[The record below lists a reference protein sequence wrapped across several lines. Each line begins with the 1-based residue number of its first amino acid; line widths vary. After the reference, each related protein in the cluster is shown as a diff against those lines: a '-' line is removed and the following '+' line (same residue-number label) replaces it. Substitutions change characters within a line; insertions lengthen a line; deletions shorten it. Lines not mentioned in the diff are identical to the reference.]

1 MEATGPP
8 DLEGLERV
16 LCRLP
21 DVTAARVVAGAD
33 GGIAEVHILSLPD
46 KPAKQVVRDVQ
57 SAALALM
64 GIDVDRRVVSVVQL
78 DAPAPGVTPDPDPAP
93 AAAPGGPPDGQG
105 SPMAADGRVWVEA
118 VRADRCGL
126 QCAAEVTLRHGDR
139 RAVGTA
145 DGLMAGSSVLRLV
158 AQATMDALRQLEKAA
173 ARADVETATV
183 LRFGDRSVAVTTVV
197 VVVPPYE
204 ETISGSAVVRPGG
217 EMDAVARSV
226 LDATNRRLTQLR

>member
-1 MEATGPP
+1 MEAAGVP

-33 GGIAEVHILSLPD
+33 GRIAEVHILSPPD

-57 SAALALM
+57 SAALAMM

-78 DAPAPGVTPDPDPAP
+78 DAPGPGVDGRPARAPAP
-93 AAAPGGPPDGQG
+93 APGAPIAER
-105 SPMAADGRVWVEA
+105 SPVAADGRVWVEA
-118 VRADRCGL
+118 VRADRRGL
-126 QCAAEVTLRHGDR
+126 QCAAEVVLRHGDR

-145 DGLMAGSSVLRLV
+145 EGLMAGSSVLRLV
-158 AQATMDALRQLEKAA
+158 AQATLEALRQLESAA
-173 ARADVETATV
+173 VRTDVETATV
-183 LRFGDRSVAVTTVV
+183 LRFGDRSIAVTTVV

-204 ETISGSAVVRPGG
+204 ETISGSAVVRSGG
-217 EMDAVARSV
+217 EMDAVARSI
-226 LDATNRRLTQLR
+226 LDATNRRLAQLR